1 MNGEVWVA
9 EAGDHRFFVGWRSD
23 PFFFGPVGALNGFQF
38 TGKDFFADK
47 DVCSIVLE
55 VPNSVLGPK
64 KVNLWVR
71 TLDGTSGS
79 WVQADRGA
87 LPAQS
92 VFLPGEERNAYLAAE
107 PADDAHFVAVFA
119 HSLEHAGGYTPEEA
133 LRVARTLLPDIM
145 RFDHRRP
152 GSYPSNGRA
161 LTDDVLDHF
170 LSILTN
176 GKVTTDDVG
185 AHNDPLAEFL
195 HLGPP
200 HMGGC

>member
-1 MNGEVWVA
+1 M
-9 EAGDHRFFVGWRSD
+9 
-23 PFFFGPVGALNGFQF
+23 L
-38 TGKDFFADK
+38 
-47 DVCSIVLE
+47 
-55 VPNSVLGPK
+55 
-64 KVNLWVR
+64 
-71 TLDGTSGS
+71 TL
-79 WVQADRGA
+79 
-87 LPAQS
+87 PQS
-92 VFLPGEERNAYLAAE
+92 L
-107 PADDAHFVAVFA
+107 DDAHFVAVFA

-133 LRVARTLLPDIM
+133 LRVARTLLPDIT